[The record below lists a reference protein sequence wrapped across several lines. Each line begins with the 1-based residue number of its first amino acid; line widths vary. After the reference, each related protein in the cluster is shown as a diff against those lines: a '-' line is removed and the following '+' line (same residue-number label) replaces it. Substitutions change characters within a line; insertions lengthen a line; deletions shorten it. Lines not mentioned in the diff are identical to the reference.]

1 VLKNRAYTSR
11 VPSACQAVQATV
23 KLPAASIATAGSP
36 TGAEPPSTRN
46 SSPSAMPFQP
56 NRRAKI
62 PVWVGS
68 ALLLD
73 QTTTKL
79 WPASQAT

>member
-1 VLKNRAYTSR
+1 VAWT
-11 VPSACQAVQATV
+11 AWQAD
-23 KLPAASIATAGSP
+23 G
-36 TGAEPPSTRN
+36 TRN
-46 SSPSAMPFQP
+46 SSPHAIPSQP

-62 PVWVGS
+62 PVCAGS

-79 WPASQAT
+79 LPPFQATCESVWLPSVDWLMGISIGPRVVPEKRRP